1 LCSEERYFKADIQCD
16 EYKQK
21 LDDQGEDNPG
31 QYTKSIY
38 KKYLKRRDA
47 LEKKMQQAWHEV
59 EKFDD
64 EIAALEKELEKVVAH
79 REHSISRLSQQ
90 SAAQRSDTSTL
101 ATSSIAAN
109 GSNHTQAL
117 EEDDDDDLIDGNGK
131 LNMDDE
137 MNDEAIN
144 DVRNEYNCEYFFFR
158 ISKRITM
165 VSSSHL
171 LCTIQASRP
180 LE

>member
-1 LCSEERYFKADIQCD
+1 
-16 EYKQK
+16 
-21 LDDQGEDNPG
+21 
-31 QYTKSIY
+31 
-38 KKYLKRRDA
+38 
-47 LEKKMQQAWHEV
+47 
-59 EKFDD
+59 
-64 EIAALEKELEKVVAH
+64 
-79 REHSISRLSQQ
+79 LSQQ

-144 DVRNEYNCEYFFFR
+144 DVRNESNCEYFFFR

>member
-1 LCSEERYFKADIQCD
+1 MCSEERYFEADIQCD

-79 REHSISRLSQQ
+79 REHSMSRLSQQ

-109 GSNHTQAL
+109 GSNRTQAL
-117 EEDDDDDLIDGNGK
+117 EEDDDDDLIDGNGT

-144 DVRNEYNCEYFFFR
+144 DVLNEYNCEYFSVFPL
-158 ISKRITM
+158 KRITM

-171 LCTIQASRP
+171 LCTIEASHP
-180 LE
+180 